1 VSRIRKWLFALLACV
16 AAAAHAQGYPAKPV
30 KIVVGFA
37 PGGGTDVVARLLG
50 QRMSVDLKQ
59 QFVVE
64 NKPGAGGAIAA
75 EQVAKSPADGY
86 TLLLTPTSH
95 VINPSIYSHLP
106 FDTQKDFAPISMVVS
121 TPIMI
126 AVATKV
132 PVSTLNELVKYAKAH
147 PGLNYGS
154 AGNGT
159 VFHLAT
165 EIFKRDN
172 GIDLAH
178 IPYKGGGPVVTA
190 LVAGEIDMAFETLL
204 ALQPHVRAGRAKAL
218 AIASA
223 ARSRNMPDVPSAV
236 EEGFPSR
243 VAANDY
249 MMFAPAGTPRA
260 VIDTLYNSLS
270 AALHDPEIVDKIA
283 LQGADIVG
291 STPAELDAHVRRE
304 LARWSA
310 AAKQANVKAD

>member
-1 VSRIRKWLFALLACV
+1 
-16 AAAAHAQGYPAKPV
+16 
-30 KIVVGFA
+30 
-37 PGGGTDVVARLLG
+37 
-50 QRMSVDLKQ
+50 
-59 QFVVE
+59 
-64 NKPGAGGAIAA
+64 
-75 EQVAKSPADGY
+75 
-86 TLLLTPTSH
+86 

-126 AVATKV
+126 AVATRV
-132 PVSTLNELVKYAKAH
+132 PVSNLNELVKYAKTH

-190 LVAGEIDMAFETLL
+190 LVAGEIDLAFETLL

-223 ARSRNMPDVPSAV
+223 ARSRNMPDVPTAV
-236 EEGFPSR
+236 EQGFPSL
-243 VAANDY
+243 VATNDY

-260 VIDTLYNSLS
+260 VIDTIYNSLA
-270 AALHDPEIVDKIA
+270 AALHDPDIVEKIA

-310 AAKQANVKAD
+310 AAKQANVRAD